1 MNGEENEK
9 VLDLLCDKF
18 IYGLSEEE
26 ARQLE
31 ELGYDTSEAE
41 SIELTIAML
50 SMADLDAEEQM
61 PAALQQKLE
70 ASAAQFSAQMA
81 PAALAEPDEAPVP
94 QREIVLSGGGGS
106 SWFGWLG
113 WATAAAASV
122 ALAVT
127 LFMPRGG
134 DNRAGV
140 STPPPTPIQEERSN
154 PAQERERLIESAQQ
168 LVRAEWAKGNVK
180 EVEVAGDVVWSDE
193 KQTGYMRFR
202 GLPKNDPGK
211 ETYQLWIFD
220 ETQSEKTPIDGG
232 VFDVSADGEV
242 IVPIDPKLKAKNPKA
257 FAVTV
262 EKPGG
267 VVVSDR
273 KRIVA
278 LGAVKPSQV

>member
-1 MNGEENEK
+1 
-9 VLDLLCDKF
+9 
-18 IYGLSEEE
+18 
-26 ARQLE
+26 
-31 ELGYDTSEAE
+31 
-41 SIELTIAML
+41 
-50 SMADLDAEEQM
+50 
-61 PAALQQKLE
+61 
-70 ASAAQFSAQMA
+70 
-81 PAALAEPDEAPVP
+81 VP